1 MLQHKWTAWLL
12 AGLIAA
18 VMVGTPLS
26 ADAGDV
32 KKKDAWG
39 MADSPLGR
47 LLMGNVGRML
57 VLKAELNLTEEQKDK
72 ICDVLEKHHQEIA
85 TELRDVWLK
94 RHALRDLI
102 VSDNANEEQIR
113 QAASELGQAIGDV
126 AVLGNR
132 LWNKQLEPI
141 LTDQQEQLLGK
152 FCNETDKAVQN
163 FFDAAI
169 QEKKADQ
176 VE

>member
-1 MLQHKWTAWLL
+1 MLQHKWTAWLF

-18 VMVGTPLS
+18 VMAGTPLS
-26 ADAGDV
+26 ADAGDM

-39 MADSPLGR
+39 TADTPLGR

-72 ICDVLEKHHQEIA
+72 ICDVLKQHQQEIA
-85 TELRDVWLK
+85 TKLCDVWQK
-94 RHALRDLI
+94 RNALRDLI
-102 VSDNANEEQIR
+102 FSDKDGEERIR
-113 QAASELGQAIGDV
+113 QAASELGKAIGDV
-126 AVLGNR
+126 AMLGNR
-132 LWNKQLEPI
+132 LWNKQIEPI
-141 LTDQQEQLLGK
+141 LTDQQKQLLDK
-152 FCNETDKAVQN
+152 FCNETDKAVKK

-176 VE
+176 AE